1 MSEYEFSIGA
11 TEAEMVTLQA
21 IGLPAPYYEYAAAT
35 GSITLGDGS
44 EQAVGAPATS
54 WHWGFLT
61 ANQRSALKSYCPGR
75 SAEVFI
81 RTKIDDE
88 TYADFQA
95 ILVWPNSENRQASR
109 VVDFTI
115 DFRNMVVI

>member
-1 MSEYEFSIGA
+1 MTYEFKIGT
-11 TEAEMVTLQA
+11 TEAGMELLEVL
-21 IGLPAPYYEYAAAT
+21 GLPAPYYEYAAST

-44 EQAVGAPATS
+44 ERAVGSPATS

-61 ANQRSALKSYCPGR
+61 AAQRTALKALCPGR
-75 SAEVFI
+75 SADVFI

-95 ILVWPNSENRQASR
+95 IVVWPNSENRQASR
-109 VVDFTI
+109 VLDFTI
-115 DFRNMVVI
+115 DFRQMVEI